1 MMIWR
6 NGRLV
11 AAAVGVV
18 VAGAAGCERAQ
29 PKLAAPRP
37 PVVVVSRPV
46 TDYVTDNEDFT
57 GRTEAVYS
65 VNITARVS
73 GYLDK
78 VHFKDGDE
86 VKEGDLLFEIDPRPY
101 KAEMNR
107 TESVLAQSEAH
118 LKRLDADFR
127 RASNLFSRGNISREE
142 IDRASG
148 DRSEAEAAVGVSR
161 ASFDLAKLNMAFTRI
176 TAPIS
181 GRLSRRL
188 VDPGNLVK
196 ADETALTSIVSL
208 DPLYVYFDIDERTL
222 LRLRR
227 LIGEGKIPSRTE
239 AEVPV
244 YGGLSDEDGFPH
256 KGIINFSDNK
266 VDPGTGTLRVRASLN
281 NPKPR
286 VLSPGL
292 FMRVRLP
299 VGSPHKSVLVAEQ
312 ALGTDQGRKFVYVV
326 NDKNEVVYR
335 PVQVGRLL
343 EGKRVINEGLSTGER
358 VVVSGLQRVRPGA
371 KVDPKDED
379 LGKPAKAAAA
389 PAAEPPGSVAQ
400 RKDGSK
406 G

>member
-18 VAGAAGCERAQ
+18 VAGAAGCERVQ